1 MINLKRYCMH
11 CLIVDDD
18 DTSRKVIESFVEQ
31 TDDLDLAG
39 SFGNPQEA
47 LQFLK
52 LVLVFSREI
61 ILH

>member
-1 MINLKRYCMH
+1 MH

-52 LVLVFSREI
+52 KNNRKLKN
-61 ILH
+61 H